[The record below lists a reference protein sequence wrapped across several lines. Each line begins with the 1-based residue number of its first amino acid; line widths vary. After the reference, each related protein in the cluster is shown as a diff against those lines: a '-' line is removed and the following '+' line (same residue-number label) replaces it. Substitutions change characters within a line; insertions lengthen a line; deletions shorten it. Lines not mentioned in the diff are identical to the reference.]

1 MSEHRRPRIRRRMLL
16 MMMLVLATV
25 SWLSCSIE
33 KNYQVLSFFFDGV
46 PDPNAPVTASSLDA
60 AKAAGL
66 TYYSHKPYAEN
77 ACKECHENPSNIFGG
92 RTDSS
97 ICMKCH
103 AEIVQ
108 QHEVMHGPV
117 AAVAC
122 LWCHKP
128 HESVIENLLRH
139 QVPQLCRQCH
149 IPGLQG
155 APQQPDHIQ
164 TKDACLD
171 CHSGHG
177 GDNRYFLK
185 DVSNRPDPIDPANE
199 AAGDGE

>member
-1 MSEHRRPRIRRRMLL
+1 M
-16 MMMLVLATV
+16 
-25 SWLSCSIE
+25 
-33 KNYQVLSFFFDGV
+33 LSFFFDGV
-46 PDPNAPVTASSLDA
+46 PDPNAIIADSDLAA

-66 TYYSHKPYAEN
+66 TYYTHKPYAEN
-77 ACKECHENPSNIFGG
+77 ACRECHDNPSNVFGG

-103 AEIVQ
+103 AEVVQ

-128 HESVIENLLRH
+128 HESIHENLLRYE
-139 QVPQLCRQCH
+139 VPQLCRQCH
-149 IPGLQG
+149 VPGLLG

-164 TKDACLD
+164 NEVACLD

-177 GDNRYFLK
+177 GDNRYFLQDLLLQQK
-185 DVSNRPDPIDPANE
+185 PVESVNE
-199 AAGDGE
+199 TAADGE